1 MRPHFRKHERR
12 QSAGNRF
19 GGQGGTKRH
28 NPGESP
34 SQKPPARSTANS
46 ADRGEQRLQ
55 RTGQETIL
63 EGVVQHHGSFA
74 FLLTETEGGSDVFL
88 RGRSLDLAMDGD
100 RVRAKTR
107 REANGRFSGEIICVL
122 KRARTSM
129 VGILKHSPKGW
140 AVFPEKGFA
149 PPAQVSGFAPKVK
162 PAEGAFAVLQ
172 VTRWPTADAGAA
184 GTVTEVLGEPD
195 NVRVRITALLRA
207 RDIIEDF
214 PKEVLAQSSAFGS
227 QLESAQWKGREELFG
242 LPIVTIDGADAKDF
256 DDAVSLERLG
266 GDMVRLGVH
275 IADVG
280 HYVKTGS
287 ALDKEAYLRGTS
299 VYLPDRVVPMLPPA
313 LSNNLCSLVPG
324 QPRLTLSAFMDINT
338 AGKVTRR
345 RLAQTVIRS
354 CRRFTYEEVQSLLDG
369 QKVGAVP
376 RAAEEAVTRM
386 GELAAVLYKVRVKR
400 GALDFN
406 LPEYKIETD
415 AQGRPLRVVL
425 RPRLQSH
432 RLIEEFML
440 LANESVATELM
451 AAKMPFLHRRHDAP
465 DPKKLKALAE
475 TLGDMGLSAGHI
487 LGGNTHK
494 GLQEVLCQAQGNP
507 LEDII
512 NSLIVRSMRQAV
524 YSPQSSGHFGIAARA
539 YSHFTSP
546 IRRYPDLMTHR
557 AVTALLFGKR
567 ENHGSLTLD
576 KAGVHCS
583 ERERAAAE
591 AEHKAVD
598 ILRAELFKSRIGSVM
613 NGTVTAVTESGAFVR
628 LGDTGAEGLL
638 RGARLKPGAKISVT
652 ITAVD
657 AAKGQIDLSSSAQ
670 QANIPP
676 EARW

>member
-1 MRPHFRKHERR
+1 MRPHFRKYERR
-12 QSAGNRF
+12 PSAGC
-19 GGQGGTKRH
+19 H
-28 NPGESP
+28 E
-34 SQKPPARSTANS
+34 AV
-46 ADRGEQRLQ
+46 
-55 RTGQETIL
+55 L

-88 RGRSLDLAMDGD
+88 RGRSLNLAMDGD
-100 RVRAKTR
+100 RVQAKAR
-107 REANGRFSGEIICVL
+107 READGRFSGEIVSVL
-122 KRARTSM
+122 KRAHTSM

-149 PPAQVSGFAPKVK
+149 PPAQVIGFAPKVK

-184 GTVTEVLGEPD
+184 GRVTEVLGEPD

-207 RDIIEDF
+207 LDIVEDF
-214 PKEVLAQSSAFGS
+214 PEEVLAQSAAFGAR
-227 QLESAQWKGREELFG
+227 LESAQWKGREELFR
-242 LPIVTIDGADAKDF
+242 LPIVTIDGADARDF
-256 DDAVSLERLG
+256 DDAVSLERVG
-266 GDMVRLGVH
+266 GGMVRLGVH

-280 HYVKTGS
+280 HYVKAGL
-287 ALDKEAYLRGTS
+287 ALDKEAYARGTS
-299 VYLPDRVVPMLPPA
+299 VYLPDRVVPMLPGA

-324 QPRLTLSAFMDINT
+324 QPRLTLSAFMDINP
-338 AGKVTRR
+338 AGRVTRR

-369 QKVGAVP
+369 QKVSAVP

-386 GELAAVLYKVRVKR
+386 GALAAVLYKVRVKR

-406 LPEYKIETD
+406 LPEYKVETD
-415 AQGRPLRVVL
+415 AQGKPLRVAL

-440 LANESVATELM
+440 LANESVATGLM

-465 DPKKLKALAE
+465 DPAKLKALAE
-475 TLGDMGLSAGHI
+475 TLGDLGLSAGHI
-487 LGGNTHK
+487 MGGNTHK
-494 GLQEVLCQAQGNP
+494 GLQEVLYQAQGNP

-512 NSLIVRSMRQAV
+512 NSLIVRSMQQAV
-524 YSPQSSGHFGIAARA
+524 YSPESSGHFGIAARA
-539 YSHFTSP
+539 YAHFTSP

-557 AVTALLFGKR
+557 AVIALLCGKK
-567 ENHGSLTLD
+567 ENYGSLTLA
-576 KAGVHCS
+576 KAGAHCS

-598 ILRAELFKSRIGSVM
+598 LMRAELFKSRIGAVM
-613 NGTVTAVTESGAFVR
+613 DGTVTAVAESGAFIR

-638 RGARLKPGAKISVT
+638 RGAKLKPGAKINVVV
-652 ITAVD
+652 TAVD
-657 AAKGQIDLSSSAQ
+657 AAKGQIDLACAAQ
-670 QANIPP
+670 KIPP
-676 EARW
+676 AARWQVSRWKKRKRFI